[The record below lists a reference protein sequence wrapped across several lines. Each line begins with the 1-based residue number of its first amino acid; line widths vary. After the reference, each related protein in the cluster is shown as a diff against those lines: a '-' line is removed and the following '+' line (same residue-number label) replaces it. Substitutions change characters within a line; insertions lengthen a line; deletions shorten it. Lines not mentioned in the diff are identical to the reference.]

1 MRQFIK
7 ITYILTKKNTGAK
20 NSTVSWRHFLLKDVF
35 STTISKKK
43 TGARLRKRIERNAQ
57 ERKLVKLKT
66 YCCNNER
73 AICGR

>member
-20 NSTVSWRHFLLKDVF
+20 NFTVSWCHFLLKDVF

-43 TGARLRKRIERNAQ
+43 AGARLRKRIERNAQ

-66 YCCNNER
+66 VIIMKGQS
-73 AICGR
+73 ADAD

>member
-43 TGARLRKRIERNAQ
+43 PELGSGKGSSETLKREN
-57 ERKLVKLKT
+57 L
-66 YCCNNER
+66 
-73 AICGR
+73 